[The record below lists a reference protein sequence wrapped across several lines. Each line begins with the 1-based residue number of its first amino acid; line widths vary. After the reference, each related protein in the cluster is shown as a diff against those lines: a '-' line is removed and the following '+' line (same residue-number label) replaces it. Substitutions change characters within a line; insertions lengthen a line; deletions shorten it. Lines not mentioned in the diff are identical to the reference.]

1 MKPLY
6 DRYRLVKQILCRAST
21 IPVIVSIQNLTPP
34 PFPPLS
40 ALIVATSRRSRGRN
54 PQLTLDSVP
63 VVGPGDG
70 RATGVLSTFQ
80 GPKSGFSSSVNPLP
94 RCKGAQKR
102 QIEFTGHNA
111 MNRSEMMKYQFYQ
124 TTGDRI
130 NASLLH

>member
-21 IPVIVSIQNLTPP
+21 IPVIVSIQNPP
-34 PFPPLS
+34 QS

-80 GPKSGFSSSVNPLP
+80 GPKYGFSSSVNPLP
-94 RCKGAQKR
+94 RWGAQR
-102 QIEFTGHNA
+102 WQIEFTGDV
-111 MNRSEMMKYQFYQ
+111 MNR
-124 TTGDRI
+124 
-130 NASLLH
+130 